1 MISRNRMMSSVSHL
15 WRTLGC
21 LSMCQLIATRQWQS
35 ALVLEPDCL
44 GPVCSIAAIERFLHG
59 GWHP

>member
-1 MISRNRMMSSVSHL
+1 MMSSVSHL